1 MEEIR
6 IEEQRS
12 EENTVNEQPEKKGS
26 VGFLFDLVSIIAT
39 SAIAVAVVFLFVFTM
54 YFSGGMI
61 PTYVMVKNL
70 GLVNTRWVLVL
81 MGGLTLSRSRAR

>member
-39 SAIAVAVVFLFVFTM
+39 VGDRRCGRIPVCVQDCRRCRQVDEPDPAVGRQDSALR
-54 YFSGGMI
+54 
-61 PTYVMVKNL
+61 L
-70 GLVNTRWVLVL
+70 
-81 MGGLTLSRSRAR
+81 

>member
-39 SAIAVAVVFLFVFTM
+39 SRSPLRS
-54 YFSGGMI
+54 YSCLCSG
-61 PTYVMVKNL
+61 
-70 GLVNTRWVLVL
+70 
-81 MGGLTLSRSRAR
+81 LSALSAGR